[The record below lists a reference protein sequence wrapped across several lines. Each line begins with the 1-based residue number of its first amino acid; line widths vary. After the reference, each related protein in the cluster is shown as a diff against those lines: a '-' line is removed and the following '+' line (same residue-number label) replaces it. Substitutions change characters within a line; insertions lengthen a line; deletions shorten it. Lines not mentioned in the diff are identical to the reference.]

1 MSDLESAEQE
11 PTRPHTVLSVIAP
24 QAGSSDDAES
34 DAESD
39 AELADDEPADDEPA
53 DDEPAEEAPYRATPI
68 QAVPSLTVPPQSEP
82 SQSEPSQSVPSQ
94 TVPSH
99 VVSSQVVPS
108 QAALFRERRRPT
120 VVDDKA
126 PVLADI
132 DDLRAAWQK
141 IKAGFIDDPRGS
153 AAEAAN
159 VVEEATGKLLA
170 ALRARQERIRDS
182 WDSDAADSDT
192 ESLRQAVL
200 TYQSLF
206 NHVTSW

>member
-53 DDEPAEEAPYRATPI
+53 EEAPYRATPI

-82 SQSEPSQSVPSQ
+82 SQSEPSQS
-94 TVPSH
+94 VPSH